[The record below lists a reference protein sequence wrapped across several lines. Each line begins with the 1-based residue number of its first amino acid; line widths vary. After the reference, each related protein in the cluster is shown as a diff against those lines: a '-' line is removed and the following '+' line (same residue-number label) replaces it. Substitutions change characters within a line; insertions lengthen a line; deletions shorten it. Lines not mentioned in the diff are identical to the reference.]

1 MYFCFRNKI
10 TKNIVMKFT
19 IANTEL
25 RRVLACVTRVI
36 NPHTPTPILSNI
48 LITKDDDAYYIVAN
62 SSETE
67 LALKIDLDLIS
78 GTFEPV
84 CINPVILAQMSAKLG
99 GEQLIFT
106 TSKDKVKI
114 EYLTGSFSLPVFN
127 AEEYPRINAVLQPNY
142 TSFEIAASNILPTL
156 NSGVSMTAKY
166 ELRPIMS
173 YEAID
178 VVNDGFTIAA
188 TDGHKMF
195 RRRHIPGAPFIKAGK
210 PRVMLYKAATNGI
223 VKEAFATS
231 ENITISGD
239 EDMICIFSEKA
250 RFISMNIDTKYPNY
264 DSVIPKV
271 FKSEFTINRKLL
283 IEALER
289 VILVA
294 SQSTKVVRFTFTENQ
309 TTISSSDS
317 DFSTDGSE
325 SVAMIQ
331 STVPVDFHIG
341 FNGASLISELR
352 TAQADEVIIKLNSAG
367 SAMVLVENDPK
378 SEILMLLM
386 PVKED

>member
-1 MYFCFRNKI
+1 
-10 TKNIVMKFT
+10 MKFT
-19 IANTEL
+19 VDNTEL
-25 RRVLACVTRVI
+25 RRVLACVTKVI

-67 LALKIDLDLIS
+67 LALKIDLHLIS

-84 CINPVILAQMSAKLG
+84 CINPVILSQMSAKLG

-114 EYLTGSFSLPVFN
+114 EYLTGSFSLPVFD
-127 AEEYPRINAVLQPNY
+127 AEEYPRINAKLRQDY
-142 TSFEIAASNILPTL
+142 TSFDIAASNILPSL
-156 NSGVSMTAKY
+156 NSGVSMTGKD

-188 TDGHKMF
+188 TNGHKLY
-195 RRRHIPGAPFIKAGK
+195 RRRHIPGAPFIKVGK
-210 PRVMLYKAATNGI
+210 PRLMLYKAATNGI

-231 ENITISGD
+231 DNVTFESDDRI
-239 EDMICIFSEKA
+239 ICISSDKA
-250 RFISMNIDTKYPNY
+250 HFISTNVDAKYPQY
-264 DSVIPKV
+264 ESVIPMV
-271 FKSEFTINRKLL
+271 FKSEYTINRKLL

-294 SQSTKVVRFTFTENQ
+294 SQNTKVVKFTFGLEQ
-309 TTISSSDS
+309 VTISSSDS
-317 DFSTDGSE
+317 DFATDGSE

-331 STVPVDFHIG
+331 SNVPVDFHIS
-341 FNGASLISELR
+341 FNGASLINELR
-352 TAQADEVIIKLNSAG
+352 TAQADEVIIKLNSSS

-386 PVKED
+386 PVNEN

>member
-1 MYFCFRNKI
+1 
-10 TKNIVMKFT
+10 MKFT
-19 IANTEL
+19 VDNTEL
-25 RRVLACVTRVI
+25 RRVLACVTKVI

-67 LALKIDLDLIS
+67 LALKIDLHLIS

-84 CINPVILAQMSAKLG
+84 CINPVILSQMSAKLG
-99 GEQLIFT
+99 SEQLIFT

-127 AEEYPRINAVLQPNY
+127 AEEFPRINTCLQPDY

-156 NSGVSMTAKY
+156 NSGVGMTAKD

-231 ENITISGD
+231 ENITISSD
-239 EDMICIFSEKA
+239 ENMICIFSEKA
-250 RFISMNIDTKYPNY
+250 RFISMNIDTTYPNY

-271 FKSEFTINRKLL
+271 FKYEFTINRKLL

-294 SQSTKVVRFTFTENQ
+294 SQSTKVVRFTFTETQ

-352 TAQADEVIIKLNSAG
+352 TAQADEMIIKLNSAG

-386 PVKED
+386 PVNEN